1 MSTDVPNLPQ
11 DTPGD
16 DQFLSDE
23 SWQPNKEDALLAT
36 ESDDVL
42 DEGLTA
48 PDTDPLASLD
58 LTESGQ
64 REGETWDDRLA
75 REEPE
80 VWEEQ
85 PPADASDQ
93 AGTGLSGEQPP
104 HAESAVGTLVAA
116 PDDDDPTDRPG
127 EEQDVFAATAAGT
140 GVQAPEE
147 QAMHLEDQGI
157 AVDEGGTIDPD
168 GGDVT
173 AAQDRP

>member
-11 DTPGD
+11 DSPGD

-23 SWQPNKEDALLAT
+23 SWQPNKEDALLT
-36 ESDDVL
+36 TDSEDVL
-42 DEGLTA
+42 DDGLTA

-93 AGTGLSGEQPP
+93 AGTGINGEEPTGE
-104 HAESAVGTLVAA
+104 ESAVGTLVAA
-116 PDDDDPTDRPG
+116 PDDDDPSDRPG
-127 EEQDVFAATAAGT
+127 EEQDVFAATAART
-140 GVQAPEE
+140 GNLAPEE

-157 AVDEGGTIDPD
+157 AVDEGGTIEPD
-168 GGDVT
+168 GEDVI
-173 AAQDRP
+173 AGEDRL

>member
-1 MSTDVPNLPQ
+1 MSTEVPDLPQ

-23 SWQPNKEDALLAT
+23 SWQPNKEDALIAT
-36 ESDDVL
+36 DSDDVL

-85 PPADASDQ
+85 PPADANDQ
-93 AGTGLSGEQPP
+93 AGTGLSGEQP
-104 HAESAVGTLVAA
+104 AREESAVGSLVAA

-127 EEQDVFAATAAGT
+127 EEQDVLATTAARAGDL
-140 GVQAPEE
+140 APEE
-147 QAMHLEDQGI
+147 QAVHLEEMGV
-157 AVDEGGTIDPD
+157 AVDEGGTIEPD
-168 GGDVT
+168 GDDVT
-173 AAQDRP
+173 GQDRL